1 MAVPPPAAAAAATG
15 SKVRGS
21 DRRLFTQG
29 DGGQLRGMSHVKAV
43 TRQRPVPAVCMHSVC
58 MPRCQAVQPAAAS
71 TPSTAAQEKVSMD
84 PRAALAAELRAM
96 IEEKVATL
104 LVRSFLICPR
114 AESVTPFCVP
124 FWLACQSIRRASSAA
139 MSWTGSRPTTP
150 RCVLRPYIL
159 ARPTQSIVSFY
170 SSDDSRHLSSL
181 RCTMGVSACLPVC
194 RVVLAVVG
202 AVLVRGAAGHGGA
215 HHAQALPQGPDRHL
229 DQVSG
234 LNISIGYHEYVV
246 ST

>member
-96 IEEKVATL
+96 IEEKVRHCSCAP
-104 LVRSFLICPR
+104 FLICPR
-114 AESVTPFCVP
+114 AESAMPFCVVLVGMP
-124 FWLACQSIRRASSAA
+124 IHQTSFIRGHELDRFETNNTTVRAAA
-139 MSWTGSRPTTP
+139 PHP
-150 RCVLRPYIL
+150 RLTHKVNRV
-159 ARPTQSIVSFY
+159 VSFI
-170 SSDDSRHLSSL
+170 R
-181 RCTMGVSACLPVC
+181 
-194 RVVLAVVG
+194 
-202 AVLVRGAAGHGGA
+202 
-215 HHAQALPQGPDRHL
+215 
-229 DQVSG
+229 
-234 LNISIGYHEYVV
+234 
-246 ST
+246 